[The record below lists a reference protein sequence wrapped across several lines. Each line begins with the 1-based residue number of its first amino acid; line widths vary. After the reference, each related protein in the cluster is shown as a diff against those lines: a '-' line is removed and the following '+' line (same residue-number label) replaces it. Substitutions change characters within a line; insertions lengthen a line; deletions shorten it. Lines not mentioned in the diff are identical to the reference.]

1 MTPITLPSTF
11 GPAAASP
18 FAPADPGAPSPFTL
32 ADRDRSAL
40 PPANIIPLP
49 VGPEIPAELDRLED
63 LRARIVGTHARLC
76 SQLQDTT
83 HHLDEVTR
91 RHLALSR
98 QLLLLKNAAQALGIP
113 LA

>member
-1 MTPITLPSTF
+1 MTPITLPPTY
-11 GPAAASP
+11 GPAPASP
-18 FAPADPGAPSPFTL
+18 FTPATNAGSPFDL
-32 ADRDRSAL
+32 AE
-40 PPANIIPLP
+40 PAAGATNIIPLP

-83 HHLDEVTR
+83 HHLDDVTR